1 MTQKD
6 NGNRVPFGLCKKFG
20 IEISKDWTPRD
31 AWEALK
37 RGGYINSVS
46 EAYEQYYRE
55 VNDKSTEQLAK
66 EQRREIKGDRV
77 TEIDS
82 ATGKPKFG
90 GAKTPEF
97 VDALTDAKAAVAK
110 ERPQDSWRVSSPSA
124 EEFEQEHPGAV
135 MHVTQGGSTVA
146 VTPDGD
152 IVGVCK
158 KPGDNVRGSDLLKM
172 AVENGGKKL
181 DAFSKL
187 WRFYT
192 NNGFEPVSW
201 TPFNREYAPTDWK
214 EEYGE
219 EPVIFYKYTGK
230 HTAYKNSDEFLNAV
244 KPTADYGEAMSIR
257 DKELEV

>member
-1 MTQKD
+1 MAQGKID
-6 NGNRVPFGLCKKFG
+6 RNGDLHEPPGSEN
-20 IEISKDWTPRD
+20 
-31 AWEALK
+31 
-37 RGGYINSVS
+37 GG
-46 EAYEQYYRE
+46 QYAPE
-55 VNDKSTEQLAK
+55 NGGKTVNDSAKDKSIKQLEN
-66 EQRREIKGDRV
+66 EQRINLPNKDKV
-77 TEIDS
+77 TVIDA
-82 ATGKPKFG
+82 ATGKEKFG

-97 VDALTDAKAAVAK
+97 VEALTNAKATVAK
-110 ERPQDSWRVSSPSA
+110 ERPQDSWRVSSPST

-158 KPGDNVRGSDLLKM
+158 KPGDNVSGSDLLKM
-172 AVENGGKKL
+172 AVANGGKKL

-201 TPFNREYAPTDWK
+201 TPFNKEYAPADWK

-230 HTAYKNSDEFLNAV
+230 HTAYKNSDEFLNAI
-244 KPTADYGEAMSIR
+244 KPNADYGEAMSIR
-257 DKELEV
+257 DKEIAK

>member
-1 MTQKD
+1 MQFDESKHPRDKD
-6 NGNRVPFGLCKKFG
+6 GKFTDGNGTTKEAYDSRDTFGNMIRNMPQGAKERVA
-20 IEISKDWTPRD
+20 EISSR
-31 AWEALK
+31 
-37 RGGYINSVS
+37 
-46 EAYEQYYRE
+46 
-55 VNDKSTEQLAK
+55 TE
-66 EQRREIKGDRV
+66 
-77 TEIDS
+77 
-82 ATGKPKFG
+82 KPKFG

-97 VDALTDAKAAVAK
+97 VDALIDAKATVAK
-110 ERPQDSWRVSSPSA
+110 ERPQDSWRVSSPAA

-135 MHVTQGGSTVA
+135 MHITQGGSTVA

-158 KPGDNVRGSDLLKM
+158 KPGDNVSGSDLLKM
-172 AVENGGKKL
+172 AVKNGGKKL

-230 HTAYKNSDEFLNAV
+230 HTAYKNSDEFLNAI

-257 DKELEV
+257 DKELEK

>member
-1 MTQKD
+1 MQFD
-6 NGNRVPFGLCKKFG
+6 
-20 IEISKDWTPRD
+20 ESKHPRD
-31 AWEALK
+31 K
-37 RGGYINSVS
+37 DGKFTDGNGTTK
-46 EAYEQYYRE
+46 EAYDSRDTFGNMLRNMPQG
-55 VNDKSTEQLAK
+55 AK
-66 EQRREIKGDRV
+66 ERV
-77 TEIDS
+77 TEIS
-82 ATGKPKFG
+82 SRTEKPKFG

-97 VDALTDAKAAVAK
+97 VDALTDAKATVAK

-158 KPGDNVRGSDLLKM
+158 KPGDNVSGSDLLKI

-187 WRFYT
+187 FYFYT
-192 NNGFEPVSW
+192 KNGFEPVSW
-201 TPFNREYAPTDWK
+201 TPFDKEYAPTDWK
-214 EEYGE
+214 EEYEE

-230 HTAYKNSDEFLNAV
+230 RTAYATKEDFFNAV
-244 KPTADYGEAMSIR
+244 KASSSYDEAQKAR
-257 DKELEV
+257 DEEIEK